1 MPDVMTEIAVHRRL
15 SQLVAINAGDHGN
28 FLFLP
33 ERVPVLHRTVAHRT
47 RHAGID
53 VLLVTEENEVWKRIH
68 PGPRKQ
74 VVVSLDLGQ
83 LLDRWATGLDTLM
96 AGHTIRDSGD
106 LHLTVGSGGLMARVA
121 FHSCL
126 NMLLVTERDR
136 LRNRFNGP
144 ADVLGF
150 ASRTRR
156 NRSRLSLRSHSCRTL
171 SFREQ
176 SVSRQDSWGSSV
188 RIEISTRPHRNHHK
202 LLSGFLPQIRHGCG
216 VRVGFELVNPQFL
229 SCPRIERPEA
239 VIGGAANEDQSAR
252 S

>member
-1 MPDVMTEIAVHRRL
+1 M
-15 SQLVAINAGDHGN
+15 
-28 FLFLP
+28 
-33 ERVPVLHRTVAHRT
+33 
-47 RHAGID
+47 
-53 VLLVTEENEVWKRIH
+53 
-68 PGPRKQ
+68 
-74 VVVSLDLGQ
+74 DLGQ
-83 LLDRWATGLDTLM
+83 LLDRWAIGLDTLM

-176 SVSRQDSWGSSV
+176 SVSRQDSWGRGV

-216 VRVGFELVNPQFL
+216 VRVGFELVDPELF
-229 SCPRIERPEA
+229 SRPRIERPEA
-239 VIGGAANEDQSAR
+239 VIVGAPDEDQSSRGGYGTSEAVNTGLGNPFCFQIIHDLQRRPAKAR
-252 S
+252 AAKQVSRIIARPGGVGGVTVK